1 MEHNL
6 WVVLLLVN
14 LGVCYYNQSMAYT
27 NWVCVEE
34 ARGQLE
40 GEIIKASLEASGIP
54 VQTFQE
60 SAGIVYGLTV
70 GSLGLVKIWVPE
82 EFETQAKEVL
92 ASADRGDFQAS
103 E

>member
-1 MEHNL
+1 
-6 WVVLLLVN
+6 
-14 LGVCYYNQSMAYT
+14 MAYT
-27 NWVCVEE
+27 NWICVEE

-82 EFETQAKEVL
+82 EFEEQAKDVL
-92 ASADRGDFQAS
+92 KSADHGDYES
-103 E
+103 TE